1 MIFKKHL
8 PSKKV
13 GKHYRSMGIF
23 ECPVCGEEVTKML
36 SNGERDRTCGK
47 QDCKNFNRYMNGTN
61 HSVTVEQLN
70 DKGEVVRE
78 FPSIAQAGRV
88 ISAKK
93 MAIDRAIEKKK
104 EYKGFFWRK
113 KNDIQETSSE

>member
-47 QDCKNFNRYMNGTN
+47 QDCKDFKRYTEGTG
-61 HSVTVEQLN
+61 HSVPIEQLN
-70 DKGEVVRE
+70 DKGEVIRDY
-78 FPSIAQAGRV
+78 PSMAQAKKV
-88 ISAKK
+88 MEVSHSAIPN
-93 MAIDRAIEKKK
+93 AIRKQTKCKGFLWRKKK
-104 EYKGFFWRK
+104 EDK
-113 KNDIQETSSE
+113 